1 MRIKVRTTNLLE
13 RSFEE
18 ARRRSKV
25 IPRLLDEKN
34 AMKLVFATLIR
45 CSDRWNRV
53 AISDLERQQVKL
65 LRAEIGI
72 DPQPPKIT
80 RHKPRRKQKRAA

>member
-1 MRIKVRTTNLLE
+1 
-13 RSFEE
+13 
-18 ARRRSKV
+18 
-25 IPRLLDEKN
+25 
-34 AMKLVFATLIR
+34 MKFVFATLIR

>member
-1 MRIKVRTTNLLE
+1 
-13 RSFEE
+13 
-18 ARRRSKV
+18 
-25 IPRLLDEKN
+25 
-34 AMKLVFATLIR
+34 MKLVFATLIR

-65 LRAEIGI
+65 LRAELGI

-80 RHKPRRKQKRAA
+80 SHKPRRKEKRAANETARQVLGRARGPSHLRSSHPPFRR